1 MERLEARMSRLARMW
16 VWSLAVAAG
25 GGAVLGA
32 RVSSA
37 DAPAAKE
44 LILVDG
50 DQRLELHPWGLSVAT
65 ASAQATVTATDLG
78 ATSLT
83 TKRKVGIG
91 IVDKNGTVQMTLQA
105 SADHT
110 AQLVV
115 GPYTELELQSDQSS
129 VDLRAAD
136 EARVSAHSDP
146 FTYAELAA
154 KGAQPCW
161 TLGVK
166 TGTAV
171 RTCNDKK

>member
-1 MERLEARMSRLARMW
+1 MVVGAK
-16 VWSLAVAAG
+16 AV
-25 GGAVLGA
+25 
-32 RVSSA
+32 SA
-37 DAPAAKE
+37 DAPAAKD
-44 LILVDG
+44 LVLADG
-50 DQRLELHPWGLSVAT
+50 DQKLELHPWGLKVTTPNDEAT
-65 ASAQATVTATDLG
+65 ITATDFG
-78 ATSLT
+78 AVSLA
-83 TKRKVGIG
+83 TKRKVGMG
-91 IVDKNGTVQMTLQA
+91 IVDRNGTVQLTLQA
-105 SADHT
+105 SADHA

-115 GPYTELELQSDQSS
+115 GPYAELELQSDTSS

-166 TGTAV
+166 TGAAV